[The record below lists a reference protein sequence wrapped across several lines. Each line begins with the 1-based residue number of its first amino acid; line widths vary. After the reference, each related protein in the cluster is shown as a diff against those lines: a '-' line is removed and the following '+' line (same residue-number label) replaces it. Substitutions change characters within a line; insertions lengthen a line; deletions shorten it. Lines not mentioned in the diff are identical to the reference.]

1 MLAIIKDISLY
12 GIGDLLS
19 RGINFLAIILY
30 THFLSQ
36 KEIGAYGYIMTVI
49 SFLTSFITLV

>member
-1 MLAIIKDISLY
+1 MLAIIKDISIY

-36 KEIGAYGYIMTVI
+36 
-49 SFLTSFITLV
+49 